1 MINLTWLR
9 EDPKRV
15 IALIKK
21 KEPTFDV
28 ERMYELD
35 EKLRS
40 VRSEVE
46 VLRQK
51 KNELAQAG
59 RSGVTQELRDQ
70 SIALGKELKQREQL
84 LDEAQKEFDNLY
96 LACPNVPFDDVPEG
110 NKAENVA
117 VKVVG
122 KKPEF
127 NFPIKNHLELGE
139 TLGWLDFEAGARMA
153 GSQFPMYKGMG
164 AQMVYALT
172 RMMLKNNLKHGF
184 EIMLPP
190 CIANETALLVASN
203 FPKFREQVYSI
214 SEDHLYLSPT
224 AEVVLTNL
232 YREHIFGDNQLPKRM
247 TAWTSCFRREA
258 GGYGATER
266 GLIRIHQFEK
276 VEIYTVC
283 EPEQAAQEHERMLAC
298 AEDILHQLGLH
309 YRVSLLAAQDCSFAS
324 AKTYDIEV
332 WLPGQNCY
340 YEVSSSSNC
349 TDFQA
354 RRGSIRYKKAHM
366 KKPELVYT
374 LNTSSLA
381 VPRLMVALLETY
393 QQADGTVKLPETLTQ
408 HML

>member
-21 KEPTFDV
+21 KEPKFDI
-28 ERMYELD
+28 ERLYELD

-59 RSGVTQELRDQ
+59 KSGVTQELRDQ
-70 SIALGKELKQREQL
+70 SIALGKELKQKEQQ

-96 LACPNVPFDDVPEG
+96 LGCPNIPFEDVPEG
-110 NKAENVA
+110 DKAENVA
-117 VKVVG
+117 VKTVG
-122 KKPEF
+122 EKPKF
-127 NFPIKNHLELGE
+127 SFPIKNHLELGE
-139 TLGWLDFEAGARMA
+139 TLGWFDFEAGSRMA

-164 AQMVYALT
+164 AQLVYALT

-184 EIMLPP
+184 EIILPP
-190 CIANETALLVASN
+190 CVTNETALLVASN
-203 FPKFREQVYSI
+203 FPKFRDSVYSI
-214 SEDHLYLSPT
+214 PEDHLYLSPT

-232 YREHIFGDNQLPKRM
+232 YREYIFGDNQLPKRM

-276 VEIYTVC
+276 VEIYSVC
-283 EPEQAAQEHERMLAC
+283 EPEQAPQEHQRMLDC
-298 AEDILHQLGLH
+298 AEDILQQLGLH

-354 RRGSIRYKKAHM
+354 RRGSIRYKKSGM

-381 VPRLMVALLETY
+381 VPRLMVAILETF
-393 QQADGTVKLPETLTQ
+393 QQADGTVKLPEILTQ
-408 HML
+408 YML

>member
-15 IALIKK
+15 IALVKK
-21 KEPTFDV
+21 KEPKFDI
-28 ERMYELD
+28 EHMYELD

-40 VRSEVE
+40 VRSDVE
-46 VLRQK
+46 LLRQK

-59 RSGVTQELRDQ
+59 KSGVTQELRDQ
-70 SIALGKELKQREQL
+70 SIAIGKELKAKEEL
-84 LDEAQKEFDNLY
+84 LDKVQKEFDVLY
-96 LACPNVPFDDVPEG
+96 LGCPNIPFDDVPEG
-110 NKAENVA
+110 DKADNVA
-117 VKVVG
+117 VKVIG
-122 KKPEF
+122 KKPNF
-127 NFPIKNHLELGE
+127 SFPIKNHLELGE
-139 TLGWLDFEAGARMA
+139 ALGWFDFEAGARMA

-164 AQMVYALT
+164 AQLVYALT

-190 CIANETALLVASN
+190 CVTNETSLLVASN
-203 FPKFREQVYSI
+203 FPKFRDSVYSI
-214 SEDHLYLSPT
+214 PEDHLYLSPT

-232 YREHIFGDNQLPKRM
+232 YREHIFADGQLPKRM

-276 VEIYTVC
+276 VEIYTIC

-298 AEDILHQLGLH
+298 AEDILQQLGLH

-354 RRGSIRYKKAHM
+354 RRGSIRYKNAGM

-381 VPRLMVALLETY
+381 VPRLMVALLETC
-393 QQADGTVKLPETLTQ
+393 QQADGTVKLPEILNQ
-408 HML
+408 FML

>member
-21 KEPTFDV
+21 KEPKFDI
-28 ERMYELD
+28 ERLYELD

-40 VRSEVE
+40 IRSEVE
-46 VLRQK
+46 VLRKK

-59 RSGVTQELRDQ
+59 KSGVTQELRDQ
-70 SIALGKELKQREQL
+70 SIALGKELKQKEQL
-84 LDEAQKEFDNLY
+84 LDEAQKEFDSLY
-96 LACPNVPFDDVPEG
+96 LGCPNIPFDDVPEG
-110 NKAENVA
+110 DKAENVA
-117 VKVVG
+117 VKIVG
-122 KKPEF
+122 EKPKF
-127 NFPIKNHLELGE
+127 SFPIKNHLELGE
-139 TLGWLDFEAGARMA
+139 ALGWFDFEAGSRMA

-164 AQMVYALT
+164 AQLVYALT

-184 EIMLPP
+184 EIILPP
-190 CIANETALLVASN
+190 CVANETSLLVASN
-203 FPKFREQVYSI
+203 FPKFREQVYAI
-214 SEDHLYLSPT
+214 PEDNLYLSPT

-276 VEIYTVC
+276 VEIYSVC
-283 EPEQAAQEHERMLAC
+283 EPEQAAQEHQRMLDC

-354 RRGSIRYKKAHM
+354 RRGSIRYKKSGM

-381 VPRLMVALLETY
+381 VPRLMVAILETC
-393 QQADGTVKLPETLTQ
+393 QQADGTVKLPEVLTQ
-408 HML
+408 YML

>member
-21 KEPTFDV
+21 KEPKFDI
-28 ERMYELD
+28 ERLYELD

-40 VRSEVE
+40 IRSEVE
-46 VLRQK
+46 SLRQK

-59 RSGVTQELRDQ
+59 KSGVTQELRDQ
-70 SIALGKELKQREQL
+70 SISLGKDLKQKEQQ

-96 LACPNVPFDDVPEG
+96 LACPNVPFEDVPEG
-110 NKAENVA
+110 DKAENVA

-122 KKPEF
+122 EKPKF
-127 NFPIKNHLELGE
+127 SFPIKNHLELGE
-139 TLGWLDFEAGARMA
+139 ALGWLDFEAGARMA

-164 AQMVYALT
+164 AQLVYALT
-172 RMMLKNNLKHGF
+172 RMMLKNNINHGF

-190 CIANETALLVASN
+190 CVANETSLLVASN
-203 FPKFREQVYSI
+203 FPKFREQVYAI
-214 SEDHLYLSPT
+214 PEDHLYLSPT

-283 EPEQAAQEHERMLAC
+283 EPEQATQEHQRMLDC
-298 AEDILHQLGLH
+298 AEDILQQLGLH

-332 WLPGQNCY
+332 WMPGQNCF

-354 RRGSIRYKKAHM
+354 RRGSIRYKKTGM
-366 KKPELVYT
+366 KKPELAYT

-381 VPRLMVALLETY
+381 VPRLMVAILETF
-393 QQADGTVKLPETLTQ
+393 QQADGTVKLPEVLTQ
-408 HML
+408 YML

>member
-9 EDPKRV
+9 DEPKRV

-21 KEPTFDV
+21 KEPKFDI
-28 ERMYELD
+28 ERLYELD
-35 EKLRS
+35 EKLRA
-40 VRSEVE
+40 VRFDVE
-46 VLRQK
+46 SLRQK
-51 KNELAQAG
+51 KNELAQEG
-59 RSGVTQELRDQ
+59 KKGVTQELREQ
-70 SIALGKELKQREQL
+70 SIIVGKELKNKEQLFNEVQRE
-84 LDEAQKEFDNLY
+84 FDFLY
-96 LACPNVPFDDVPEG
+96 LGCPNVPFEDVPEG
-110 NKAENVA
+110 DKADNVV

-122 KKPEF
+122 NKPEF
-127 NFPIKNHLELGE
+127 SFPIKNHLELGE
-139 TLGWLDFEAGARMA
+139 ALGFLDFEAGARMA
-153 GSQFPMYKGMG
+153 GSQFVMYKGMG
-164 AQMVYALT
+164 AQLVYALT
-172 RMMLKNNLKHGF
+172 RFMLKNNLKHGF

-190 CIANETALLVASN
+190 CVTNETSLLVASN
-203 FPKFREQVYSI
+203 FPKFRDQVYAI
-214 SEDHLYLSPT
+214 PEDHLYLSPT

-232 YREHIFGDNQLPKRM
+232 YREHIFGDDQLPKRM

-276 VEIYTVC
+276 VEIYTIC
-283 EPEQAAQEHERMLAC
+283 EPEQAYKEHEHMLAC
-298 AEDILHQLGLH
+298 AEDILQQLGLH

-354 RRGSIRYKKAHM
+354 RRGSIRYKTRGM

-393 QQADGTVKLPETLTQ
+393 QRADGTVELPEILNQ
-408 HML
+408 FML